1 MTNPVTPHD
10 DSPGLVEEEGVQ
22 STAAAAGRASPGPDP
37 AEPVDPETEEAP
49 PGDALLGPAGGQPQ
63 PGQELAAGEG

>member
-10 DSPGLVEEEGVQ
+10 DPPGLVEEEGVQ
-22 STAAAAGRASPGPDP
+22 STGSQGAASSGAGTGP
-37 AEPVDPETEEAP
+37 ADPEIDAAP
-49 PGDALLGPAGGQPQ
+49 EDGALLGPAGGQPQ